1 MKKPPT
7 LRDKFLHDTL
17 QRLKI
22 DNELL
27 TERMKILEKR
37 LDFMQDETARMA
49 IEEQALIISLKTI
62 NDVAHGLLDKKG
74 IPNEPPGSKDDPINP
89 AYQ

>member
-7 LRDKFLHDTL
+7 IRDKFLDKTL
-17 QRLKI
+17 RQLKT

-27 TERMKILEKR
+27 TERTKLLEKR
-37 LDFMQDETARMA
+37 LDFMQDETARLA

-62 NDVAHGLLDKKG
+62 NDIAHGLLDKKG
-74 IPNEPPGSKDDPINP
+74 VPNEPPGSKDDSLNP

>member
-7 LRDKFLHDTL
+7 LRDKFLDNIL
-17 QRLKI
+17 KQLKI

-49 IEEQALIISLKTI
+49 IEEQALIISLKTM
-62 NDVAHGLLDKKG
+62 NDIAHGLLDKKG
-74 IPNEPPGSKDDPINP
+74 IPKEPTEPKEDSLTQ